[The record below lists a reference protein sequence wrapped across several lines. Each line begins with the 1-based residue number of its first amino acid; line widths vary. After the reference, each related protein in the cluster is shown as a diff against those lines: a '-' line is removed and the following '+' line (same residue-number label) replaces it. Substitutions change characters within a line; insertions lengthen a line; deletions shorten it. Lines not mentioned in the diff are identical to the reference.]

1 MFLWFKYSFSF
12 FLFLV
17 GLIMQVQQF
26 AIDVA
31 CPRCGV
37 EKTIHVPETLFAQKK
52 FGHIKIQVPKGA
64 VCQDHM
70 FIVFLD
76 VKGRIIGYETV
87 DLSIK
92 TTTEK
97 KICEEIDIEEK
108 ETKLDRF
115 IADIGFNCLAGL
127 IHSKLFNYHS
137 YLIINKEFTV
147 NLDVIN
153 NLLDELMPEA
163 YKNRRPLKTIEFNNE
178 IYPTATFFYALVK
191 NQKKTA
197 FLMNPRKL
205 IVQMPWKTGIE
216 LERSIINSARKK
228 EDQNEQLKFLTF
240 FITKFLE
247 DVNKTISILETTK
260 KISKKD
266 LVKKLKEK
274 SPLST
279 ITRTRVDFIKEFIYR
294 RKSPQIAKKIQ
305 N

>member
-37 EKTIHVPETLFAQKK
+37 EKTIHVPGTLFAQKK

-64 VCQDHM
+64 VCQDHI

-92 TTTEK
+92 TITEK
-97 KICEEIDIEEK
+97 KIHEEIDIEEK
-108 ETKLDRF
+108 ATKLDQF
-115 IADIGFNCLAGL
+115 IVDFGFNCLAGL
-127 IHSKLFNYHS
+127 IHSRLFNYPS
-137 YLIINKEFTV
+137 YLITNEEFSVKLDAINT
-147 NLDVIN
+147 I
-153 NLLDELMPEA
+153 LDEIMPDA
-163 YKNRRPLKTIEFNNE
+163 YKNRRPLKIIELNDE
-178 IYPTATFFYALVK
+178 IYPTATYFYALVK

-197 FLMNPRKL
+197 FLMNPSKL

-216 LERSIINSARKK
+216 LERSIINSALKK
-228 EDQNEQLKFLTF
+228 EAQNEQLHFLTF

-247 DVNKTISILETTK
+247 DVDITISILETTK

-279 ITRTRVDFIKEFIYR
+279 ITKTRVDFIKEFIHR
-294 RKSPQIAKKIQ
+294 RRSPEIAKKIQ
-305 N
+305 D